1 MLQSLEFKAFDLL
14 MQLRPPEPQDS
25 RILVVEITNENS
37 KKYHSVNW
45 LSARSLGLGCDSDG
59 IDRFHQEWRRSH

>member
-1 MLQSLEFKAFDLL
+1 MKMLQNIILLIAQSYDLDGTL
-14 MQLRPPEPQDS
+14 YPEDK
-25 RILVVEITNENS
+25 NENS
-37 KKYHSVNW
+37 KKYHSINR